1 MAVRRRPALRVAPPQ
16 RKPAAK
22 PDEVK
27 TDKFTYLL
35 ELTAAQLRCLGLVEL
50 AYGYYYGGLVKVA
63 GYITGLGRDTDY
75 LEFKVTGTQTEKL
88 VEALSEPSRRTMQ
101 LHICPKDCAHAA
113 TGLHAS
119 GFWEVGGKQQ
129 PWHTLFEEVKT
140 TAEEHDELAKLREH
154 CAARGKAVGGEKE
167 KKKKKKKK
175 AKDKEKKPDKA
186 RSDKE
191 VSDEEALTDRGQK
204 GLRSLFGGTCLD
216 PWLEERSK
224 LMKKARKLGKKE
236 GRKRKHSSSEDSSSR
251 SSTSEEEDM
260 AELGEGL
267 FAEKKRALRLTQ
279 RYPECLGAQT
289 ISGMKES
296 LLTSSGTLH
305 SLHRKSLPPLF
316 TQYYRSE
323 LHSQVSPSMGQELLT
338 ISQTADLLLRGH
350 PARAVDLL
358 SQRFKALEQQARGA
372 HWTVARQL
380 ELVSADAVGL
390 SQGAEGAE
398 AARLARE
405 EARNRSA
412 VQRPYNTGGKDGG
425 KTKSRPDTSEGRE
438 KGDKGGKGKG
448 KGKKKDKQ

>member
-1 MAVRRRPALRVAPPQ
+1 
-16 RKPAAK
+16 
-22 PDEVK
+22 
-27 TDKFTYLL
+27 
-35 ELTAAQLRCLGLVEL
+35 
-50 AYGYYYGGLVKVA
+50 
-63 GYITGLGRDTDY
+63 
-75 LEFKVTGTQTEKL
+75 
-88 VEALSEPSRRTMQ
+88 
-101 LHICPKDCAHAA
+101 
-113 TGLHAS
+113 
-119 GFWEVGGKQQ
+119 
-129 PWHTLFEEVKT
+129 
-140 TAEEHDELAKLREH
+140 
-154 CAARGKAVGGEKE
+154 
-167 KKKKKKKK
+167 
-175 AKDKEKKPDKA
+175 
-186 RSDKE
+186 
-191 VSDEEALTDRGQK
+191 
-204 GLRSLFGGTCLD
+204 
-216 PWLEERSK
+216 
-224 LMKKARKLGKKE
+224 MKKARKLGKKE